1 VTEAEQEIARYLCGA
16 KDPCQKHKAQAR
28 AAYQIVQKNAPRQR
42 EQMAIEALNRL
53 TAKKEAA

>member
-16 KDPCQKHKAQAR
+16 STPCLKHEAQAR

-42 EQMAIEALNRL
+42 ERMAIEALNRL
-53 TAKKEAA
+53 ATKKEAA